1 VKSMAATDPDLTPED
16 YRALAHFR
24 HLIRHF
30 LNFSTKAA
38 RAAGLPPQQHQLLLA
53 IKGVPRDRKPTVT
66 TLAWLLQLR
75 HHSAVEL
82 IDRLIKKGLAR
93 RDREEGDRRVV
104 RVSLTPK
111 SEKLLLTLSLLHREE
126 LRRTGPEL
134 SDALRSIV
142 ARRGG

>member
-1 VKSMAATDPDLTPED
+1 MAAPETETAVPPED

-24 HLIRHF
+24 HLIRRF
-30 LNFSTKAA
+30 LTFSATAA
-38 RAAGLPPQQHQLLLA
+38 RRAGLPPQQHQLLLA
-53 IKGVPRDRKPTVT
+53 IKGVPEDRQPTVS
-66 TLAWLLQLR
+66 TLAWMLQLR

-93 RDREEGDRRVV
+93 RDREEGDKRVV
-104 RVSLTPK
+104 RVTLTAK
-111 SEKLLLTLSLLHREE
+111 GEKVLKDLSLQHREE

-142 ARRGG
+142 ARRLS